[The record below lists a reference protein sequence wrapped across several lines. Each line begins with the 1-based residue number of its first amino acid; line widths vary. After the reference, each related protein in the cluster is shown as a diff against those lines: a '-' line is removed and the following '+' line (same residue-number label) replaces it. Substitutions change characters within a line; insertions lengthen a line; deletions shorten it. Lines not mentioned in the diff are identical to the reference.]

1 MASDLKTFRQL
12 LVQYVDQGHDVPPF
26 ILRDNSDLGLAFSR
40 IVTSEAPKEG
50 ESAGQTAG
58 RYLDEI
64 CDSLA
69 LPDNEE
75 AVSKFN
81 DTVQIFI
88 SKIKNA
94 WDNVAAIR
102 ETGHTLAE
110 EMEKITNDQLNN
122 NEFVSKHLS
131 YGELKTDFPV
141 FTWEGTK
148 VMGSIAQVI
157 QNVNGLMSNGTDQPS
172 DQINSNLFNII
183 ISDMTKYGQVDDVPI
198 TEESRQAA
206 IDALMNVCQN
216 APAGTIEA
224 VVDAVTGIN
233 KNCSVHAALSQMTNL
248 AFAQVNLITNITKF
262 DDAITSFF
270 PVLELIVTD
279 QVTPFPANKETVVE
293 NAKKLITVLELAA
306 YYEYMQRTSTLKEV
320 VLLQGGL
327 VNGDVE
333 EEYKKAG
340 GTSRMLAEYIR
351 FMYNDDASKI
361 PVSGVRID
369 SIVTG
374 APTVAEKV
382 AKDIANVEGRLAI
395 ARNNARENA
404 FRMVMRDYLTKKYN
418 RENEGANSSVV
429 SSLVEKTMMS
439 VIVPLTVNIRQYNVN
454 FLDVS
459 MNAIVT
465 VQYPKTFT
473 EHLFNELGAAYI
485 NMTESNGNITAADIR
500 QIDVAVISKLILTF
514 LADNL
519 VEYLPYDAQ

>member
-12 LVQYVDQGHDVPPF
+12 LVQYVDEGHAIPSF

-40 IVTSEAPKEG
+40 IVTTEAPKEG
-50 ESAGQTAG
+50 ETPGQTAG

-64 CDSLA
+64 CDTLA

-75 AVSKFN
+75 AVSRFN

-94 WDNVAAIR
+94 WDNVSAIR

-110 EMEKITNDQLNN
+110 DMEKITNDQMNN
-122 NEFVSKHLS
+122 NEFIRTHLN

-148 VMGSIAQVI
+148 VMGSISQVI

-172 DQINSNLFNII
+172 DQINSNLFGII
-183 ISDMTKYGQVDDVPI
+183 IADMTKYGQVDDVQV
-198 TEESRQAA
+198 TEETRQAA

-216 APAGTIEA
+216 APAGTIER
-224 VVDAVTGIN
+224 VVDAITGIN
-233 KNCSVHAALSQMTNL
+233 KNCPVHAALSEMTNL
-248 AFAQVNLITNITKF
+248 AYAQVNLIKNITMF
-262 DDAITSFF
+262 DDVITSFF
-270 PVLELIVTD
+270 PVLDLIVTE
-279 QVTPFPANKETVVE
+279 QVTPFPANKETVIE
-293 NAKKLITVLELAA
+293 NAKKIITVLELAA
-306 YYEYMQRTSTLKEV
+306 YYEYMQRTSTLKDV
-320 VLLQGGL
+320 ILLQGGL

-333 EEYKKAG
+333 EEFKKAN
-340 GTSRMLAEYIR
+340 GTSKMLAEYIR
-351 FMYNDDASKI
+351 FMYNDEADKI
-361 PVSGVRID
+361 PVSGVRIGA
-369 SIVTG
+369 IVDG
-374 APTVAEKV
+374 AQAVSDKV

-404 FRMVMRDYLTKKYN
+404 FRMVMRDYLTKKFA
-418 RENEGANSSVV
+418 RENEGAQGTVV
-429 SSLVEKTMMS
+429 AGLVEKTMMAC
-439 VIVPLTVNIRQYNVN
+439 IVPLTVNIRQYNVN
-454 FLDVS
+454 FLDVT
-459 MNAIVT
+459 MNAIVA

-485 NMTESNGNITAADIR
+485 NMTESNGNITAADVR

-519 VEYLPYDAQ
+519 VEYLPAE